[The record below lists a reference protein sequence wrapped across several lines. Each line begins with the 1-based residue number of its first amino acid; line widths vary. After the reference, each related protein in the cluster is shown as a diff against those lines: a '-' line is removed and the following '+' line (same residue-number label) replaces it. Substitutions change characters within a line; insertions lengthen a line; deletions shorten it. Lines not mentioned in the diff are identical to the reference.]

1 MKYDFLT
8 VGGAT
13 EDITFYTKEGILL
26 DNPDPKDLLR
36 QKLIAF
42 EYGAKLKVDKAHSTF
57 GGGAANAA
65 VCLSRLGF
73 RVGSLVAV
81 GKDMRGDEIVRNLK
95 DQGVD
100 VSLIKK
106 IPDVETAFSLILMGP
121 GSEHVVFS
129 NRAANRRLVLDAKDK
144 LVLRQ
149 AKWIYITSL
158 SGEWKNVLKVV
169 FDEPAAKIAW
179 NPGHIQLKAGLP
191 AIGKYLKQTALLCV
205 NQDEAVELVVSDK
218 RYQDKA
224 PAFFKNARNLL
235 KVLREWVP
243 GIVVV
248 TRGKDGADAYDG
260 SNFFHQDILKKRKR
274 VDTTGVGDAF
284 SSTFTAGLD
293 FFDGD
298 IAKAM
303 YLGVK
308 NTSSV
313 IGEQGAQNGLLSR
326 DDLPLSLRKKIK
338 Q

>member
-1 MKYDFLT
+1 
-8 VGGAT
+8 
-13 EDITFYTKEGILL
+13 
-26 DNPDPKDLLR
+26 
-36 QKLIAF
+36 
-42 EYGAKLKVDKAHSTF
+42 
-57 GGGAANAA
+57 
-65 VCLSRLGF
+65 
-73 RVGSLVAV
+73 
-81 GKDMRGDEIVRNLK
+81 
-95 DQGVD
+95 
-100 VSLIKK
+100 
-106 IPDVETAFSLILMGP
+106 MGP